1 MTYGSDVFAM
11 TFGDPEGRSDPM
23 NMVFP
28 KVVVM
33 LMVLMVTAMMKT
45 DHYHFHDH
53 GKNDDKDRADNEEDK
68 SYVPEVKAVRN
79 SDNSN
84 DDR

>member
-33 LMVLMVTAMMKT
+33 LMVLMVTAKMKT